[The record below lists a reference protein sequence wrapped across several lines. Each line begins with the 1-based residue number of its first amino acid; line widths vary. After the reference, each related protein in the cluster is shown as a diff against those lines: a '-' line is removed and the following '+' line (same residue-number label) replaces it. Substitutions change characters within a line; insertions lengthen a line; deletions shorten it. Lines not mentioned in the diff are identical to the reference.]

1 MRNGSRVRDLIVPSR
16 TREIHMNTTEDA
28 CMNSRI
34 IRPLTVVAFALSAT
48 ALGVGTASADV
59 STATPVAGSV
69 EVCIP
74 IPVGPVELSFCL

>member
-1 MRNGSRVRDLIVPSR
+1 
-16 TREIHMNTTEDA
+16 MNTTEDD

-34 IRPLTVVAFALSAT
+34 IRPLTVVAFALSVT
-48 ALGVGTASADV
+48 ALGVGTASADT
-59 STATPVAGSV
+59 SAATPVAGSV